1 MHALSTLEVPE
12 GKVAIHWFEQSSFA
26 LKDSHGTVVL
36 IDPYFPHERPAEKFL
51 HAEPPLDEAEL
62 PTNYVLLTH
71 AHSDHTS
78 SESIERIWKA
88 SPQAI
93 FIGPEESIKQILNE
107 TSVVA
112 GHTQVIRAG
121 ETVTMGTMKANA
133 VYAKPPAGDPAANIK
148 PPDVTHLGYV
158 IEADG
163 VRLYIS
169 GDPIHTFAQQ
179 DELIQAVADLRPD
192 IGFLTNHPSEGE
204 FPFFE
209 GSAKMAQRIGLK
221 HAVPVHRACF
231 VKRDYD
237 PQEWATHFPK
247 EGPQPLI
254 IPRNSYIVYP

>member
-88 SPQAI
+88 SPKAV

-107 TSVVA
+107 TSVDA

-121 ETVTMGTMKANA
+121 ETVTMGTMKAHA
-133 VYAKPPAGDPAANIK
+133 VYAKPPVGDPATNIK

-169 GDPIHTFAQQ
+169 GDPIHTFAEQ
-179 DELIQAVADLRPD
+179 DALLQAVADLRPD

-237 PQEWATHFPK
+237 PQEWATHFSPG
-247 EGPQPLI
+247 GPQPVI
-254 IPRNSYIVYP
+254 IPRNSHIIYP